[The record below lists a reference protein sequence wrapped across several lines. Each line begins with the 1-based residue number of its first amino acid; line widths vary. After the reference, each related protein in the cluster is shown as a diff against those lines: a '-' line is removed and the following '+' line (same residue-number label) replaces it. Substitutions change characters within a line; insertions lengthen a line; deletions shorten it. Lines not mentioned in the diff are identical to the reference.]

1 MAQQKDQVGYAASE
15 TTTKWFLLNE
25 VLVLLHFCEEKLA
38 STILSKMARRS
49 CRKIEN
55 LPSVTV
61 CTRIQREL
69 KVVKSIAIR
78 KAISGQWFANLAPT
92 SNFRKRDGTG
102 LRQGLTSLGREAVTP
117 FTQIS

>member
-49 CRKIEN
+49 GRKIEN
-55 LPSVTV
+55 LPSLV
-61 CTRIQREL
+61 L
-69 KVVKSIAIR
+69 L
-78 KAISGQWFANLAPT
+78 FA
-92 SNFRKRDGTG
+92 
-102 LRQGLTSLGREAVTP
+102 QGSKE
-117 FTQIS
+117 S